1 MARTAEKLLEIAR
14 GEIGYHEK
22 ATNANLDMKTA
33 PNDGS
38 GNYTK
43 YARDLNNAG
52 YYNGNKNGYD
62 WCDVFV
68 DWCFWML
75 CGKDKAAAE
84 KMECQ
89 TGELGAGCTWSAQ
102 YYQQAGRYY
111 TRNPQPGD
119 QIFFG
124 DFDHTGIVESVTE
137 DTITTI
143 EGNTSS
149 QVARRTYSR
158 CDSWI
163 TGFGR
168 PRFEESGEEPVMP
181 EQPDTNDEGWCEVD
195 VQTIG
200 AGDTGYAV
208 ESAQVLLERRG
219 YSCGGTGVD
228 GDFGT
233 DTEAA
238 VKQFQLDQ
246 NLSADGIIG
255 SDTWTALCRSDYT
268 KKEST
273 TDSGKEWCD
282 VKIEMISKGSKGNA
296 VRSAQALLEEYGYSC
311 GSAGID
317 GDFGT
322 GTEEAVKK
330 FQQKNGLNV
339 DGIVGPDTW
348 ERLIN

>member
-1 MARTAEKLLEIAR
+1 
-14 GEIGYHEK
+14 
-22 ATNANLDMKTA
+22 
-33 PNDGS
+33 
-38 GNYTK
+38 
-43 YARDLNNAG
+43 
-52 YYNGNKNGYD
+52 
-62 WCDVFV
+62 
-68 DWCFWML
+68 
-75 CGKDKAAAE
+75 
-84 KMECQ
+84 
-89 TGELGAGCTWSAQ
+89 
-102 YYQQAGRYY
+102 
-111 TRNPQPGD
+111 
-119 QIFFG
+119 
-124 DFDHTGIVESVTE
+124 
-137 DTITTI
+137 
-143 EGNTSS
+143 
-149 QVARRTYSR
+149 
-158 CDSWI
+158 
-163 TGFGR
+163 
-168 PRFEESGEEPVMP
+168 MP

-200 AGDTGYAV
+200 VGDTGYAV

-219 YSCGGTGVD
+219 YSCGGAGID
-228 GDFGT
+228 GDFGS

-255 SDTWTALCRSDYT
+255 PDTWTALCRSDYT

-311 GSAGID
+311 GSAGVD

-322 GTEEAVKK
+322 GTEDAVKK
-330 FQQKNGLNV
+330 FQQKNGLSV